1 MSRSSPLSPPL
12 GGRPWRAFVAQTR
25 WEARLALRRTEN
37 LLVTFGVPILLL
49 VVFSAVPL
57 LPAGVRPGGPV
68 GPTVGVLETLVPA
81 VLAVAVISTGLV
93 ALGISTAYERSY
105 GVLKRLLGSPLPRWA
120 LLAAKVV
127 VVGATL
133 LIQVLLVGAV
143 ASVLGWSPPSGP
155 VAALL
160 AALPWLLLGTICF
173 SALGLLLAGRL
184 RPESVLAVANGL
196 FLVLLLLGGVLIP
209 LGALPA
215 ILAGPA
221 SLLPSALL
229 AELLRGTMQP
239 GGAVDPLQA
248 AGLGAWSI
256 GLAAAAVAWF
266 RID

>member
-1 MSRSSPLSPPL
+1 MSRSGSLSPPL
-12 GGRPWRAFVAQTR
+12 GVRPWHAFVAQTR
-25 WEARLALRRTEN
+25 WEVRLALRRTEN
-37 LLVTFGVPILLL
+37 LLVTFAVPILLL

-57 LPAGVRPGGPV
+57 LPVGMRPGVQFV
-68 GPTVGVLETLVPA
+68 GALESLVPA

-143 ASVLGWSPPSGP
+143 ATVLGWKPPSGA

-266 RID
+266 RVD